1 MNGRQRKYHSVIYP
15 YLPPKGLQ
23 RASGMPIGR
32 GKGVHFHALIT
43 CDLDHVDPLSLNMET
58 AAKVKIRKLKSL

>member
-1 MNGRQRKYHSVIYP
+1 
-15 YLPPKGLQ
+15 
-23 RASGMPIGR
+23 MPIGR